1 MPYEFYKVLHYTGL
15 IITFTSL
22 SGYIFYTMQDKTNT
36 KKKFFSILHGI
47 GLLILLV
54 SGFGLAARLGFM
66 SQLPTWV
73 YIKLVLWLAVGAALT
88 MVKRQ
93 VMGPMALY
101 LFIVV
106 LGILA
111 SVTAVTKFIS

>member
-22 SGYIFYTMQDKTNT
+22 SGYIFYVMQDKTNA

-66 SQLPTWV
+66 SQLPVWV
-73 YIKLVLWLAVGAALT
+73 YIKIALWLVVGAALT
-88 MVKRQ
+88 MIKRQ

-101 LFIVV
+101 AFVVV
-106 LGILA
+106 LGVLA
-111 SVTAVTKFIS
+111 AVTAVTKFIS